1 MAVVLGLDIG
11 TTSIGVVAFD
21 ADEREPIFSS
31 EAANSATVIGTAS
44 GLHEQNAIA
53 LFDTVRQLLDSALN
67 AVQQAQGDVRSIGGI
82 AVTGQMHGILLVDLN
97 NRPRSN
103 LFTWRD
109 QRSTK
114 APLVR
119 EVYAN
124 DAMARRCGCRLQPGY
139 GFATLH
145 QLMIDDRNIAAEL
158 RTGVVRICGIAD
170 FVSAKLCGSLVTDTS
185 MAASWGGLDIQ
196 THRWDEEILDLLQI
210 PRGSLPSVLP
220 PSQPYGTIRPEF
232 ASTHGLDSG
241 TPVCAG
247 IGDHQASVLA
257 CRPIQ
262 IGTCIVNVGT
272 GSQISI
278 VQSGPEP
285 VGQLE
290 TRPLLPGY
298 FILTGAGLCGGWSYA
313 HLARFFQSVTET
325 FASAHIPL
333 SDIYETMNETGS
345 GEAQDASG
353 LTVDPRFLGSRS
365 DHCATGS
372 IRGIDAGNLRP
383 SSLIRATANGI
394 VDELFSFFS
403 QAKVHAGR
411 LFVTGNAARKS
422 PLLRQAVRDRW
433 GKDPVVI
440 QHEQEAALGAAHLAA
455 INLDLMDRSW
465 LLGG

>member
-1 MAVVLGLDIG
+1 M
-11 TTSIGVVAFD
+11 VAFD
-21 ADEREPIFSS
+21 AEMREPIFSS
-31 EAANSATVIGTAS
+31 VVANSATVIGTAS
-44 GLHEQNAIA
+44 GLHEQDAAA
-53 LFDTVRQLLDSALN
+53 LFDTARLLIDRALN
-67 AVQQAQGDVRSIGGI
+67 AVQQAQGDVRAIGGI
-82 AVTGQMHGILLVDLN
+82 AVTGQMHGILLVDPK

-114 APLVR
+114 SSLVR

-124 DAMARRCGCRLQPGY
+124 DALARRCGCRLQPGY

-145 QLMIDDRNIAAEL
+145 QLMVDDSDLATKL
-158 RTGVVRICGIAD
+158 RTGAVRICGIAD
-170 FVSAKLCGSLVTDTS
+170 FVSAELCGNLVTDTS
-185 MAASWGGLDIQ
+185 MAASWGGFDIQ
-196 THRWDEEILDLLQI
+196 THQWDEEILDVLQI

-220 PSQPYGTIRPEF
+220 PSQPFGTIRPEF
-232 ASTHGLDSG
+232 ARTHGLDNC

-257 CRPIQ
+257 CRPIRV
-262 IGTCIVNVGT
+262 GTCIVNVGT

-278 VQSGPEP
+278 VQSGPEL
-285 VGQLE
+285 VGELE

-313 HLARFFQSVTET
+313 YLARFFQSVTKT
-325 FASAHIPL
+325 FAGAHIPL
-333 SDIYETMNETGS
+333 ADIYETMNEAGGAES
-345 GEAQDASG
+345 QDASG
-353 LTVDPRFLGSRS
+353 LTVDPRFLGSRT

-394 VDELFSFFS
+394 VDELFNFFS
-403 QAKVHAGR
+403 QPRVHAGQ
-411 LFVTGNAARKS
+411 LFVTGNAARQS
-422 PLLRQAVRDRW
+422 PLLRQAVCDRW
-433 GKDPVVI
+433 GKDPVAIRHV
-440 QHEQEAALGAAHLAA
+440 QEAALGAAYLAA

-465 LLGG
+465 LLGA